1 MFPNAQI
8 IASTHSPFVVAS
20 ADDARIITLKVENGV
35 ASVES
40 ESDSQIGVSYSA
52 VLRSIFGID
61 SEFDIDT
68 EKTFAE
74 FHTAKQELLSGVSQ
88 DEVKV
93 HKLADSLAERSEEL
107 SGLIA
112 IELRQLE
119 RQLAQRGTR

>member
-1 MFPNAQI
+1 M
-8 IASTHSPFVVAS
+8 PF
-20 ADDARIITLKVENGV
+20 
-35 ASVES
+35 
-40 ESDSQIGVSYSA
+40 
-52 VLRSIFGID
+52 LRSIFGID